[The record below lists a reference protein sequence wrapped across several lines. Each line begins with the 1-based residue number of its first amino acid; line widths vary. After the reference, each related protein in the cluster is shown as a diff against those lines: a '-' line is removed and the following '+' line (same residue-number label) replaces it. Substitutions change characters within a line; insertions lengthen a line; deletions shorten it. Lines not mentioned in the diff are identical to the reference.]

1 MAMIRSSPFRPR
13 LPSAPG
19 ATVIGIMGGSFDP
32 PHAGHAHV
40 IATARRAA
48 GLDVVWVLVSPGNPL
63 KTTQTPLITRLRA
76 ARSRL
81 GGRRTLV
88 SDIESTLGTRF
99 TVDTLRRI
107 RKLAPRAR
115 FVWIMGADNLAGFHR
130 WKDWRSLARLAPI
143 LVVARPGA
151 HPKAG
156 LSRFARA
163 FSAARLPQ
171 GSARLLAHRQP
182 PCWVYVTAPLNPL
195 ASSQIRDQIV
205 KVSLETRDS

>member
-1 MAMIRSSPFRPR
+1 MIRASRSRPR

-19 ATVIGIMGGSFDP
+19 ATAIGIMGGSFDP

-48 GLDVVWVLVSPGNPL
+48 GLDFIWVLVSPGNPL
-63 KTTQTPLITRLRA
+63 KTTQTPLNARLRA

-88 SDIESTLGTRF
+88 SDIESKLGTRF

-107 RKLAPRAR
+107 RLAAPRAR

-130 WKDWRSLARLAPI
+130 WKDWRNLARLAPI
-143 LVVARPGA
+143 LVIARPGA

-156 LSRFARA
+156 LSRFARV
-163 FSAARLPQ
+163 FSDCRLPQ
-171 GSARLLAHRQP
+171 TSARLLASARP

-195 ASSQIRDQIV
+195 ASSQIR
-205 KVSLETRDS
+205 KLAREAGES

>member
-1 MAMIRSSPFRPR
+1 MIRASRSRPR

-19 ATVIGIMGGSFDP
+19 ATAIGIMGGSFDP

-48 GLDVVWVLVSPGNPL
+48 GLDIIWVLVSPGNPL
-63 KTTQTPLITRLRA
+63 KTTQTPLNARLRA
-76 ARSRL
+76 TRSRL

-88 SDIESTLGTRF
+88 SDIESKLGTRF

-107 RKLAPRAR
+107 RLAAPRAR

-130 WKDWRSLARLAPI
+130 WKDWRNLARLAPI
-143 LVVARPGA
+143 LVIARPGA

-156 LSRFARA
+156 LSRFARV
-163 FSAARLPQ
+163 FSDCRLPQ
-171 GSARLLAHRQP
+171 TSARLLASARP

-195 ASSQIRDQIV
+195 ASSQIRKLAREAGQ
-205 KVSLETRDS
+205 S